1 MRNYFFILVSL
12 LTLCSTRVFA
22 SDFEYV
28 SSNNESILDY
38 DETKVLCEVV
48 MNMNSG
54 ATTLGFIKKYSSK
67 IPSKS
72 SYYFLREYGTSI
84 NCYGRSFIYFVLYK
98 GHDDDI
104 KALLDAGYDVNWIIE
119 DTRGRKMT
127 MLDYL
132 NILYKEETNEIYKD
146 LIRTKIKR
154 VRRARGKTCTQ
165 LKYDICEFQ

>member
-12 LTLCSTRVFA
+12 LTLCSTKVLA

-54 ATTLGFIKKYSSK
+54 ATTLGFVKKYSNK